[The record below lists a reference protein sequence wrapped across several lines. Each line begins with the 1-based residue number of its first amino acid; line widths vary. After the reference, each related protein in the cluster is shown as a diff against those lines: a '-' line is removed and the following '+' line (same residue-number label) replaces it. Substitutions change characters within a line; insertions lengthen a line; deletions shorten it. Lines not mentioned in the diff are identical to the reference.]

1 MKSTGKA
8 LAFVLITIFVD
19 AMGIGII
26 VPVIPSLLL
35 ELVGGTLSSV
45 ALYNGW
51 LMMLF
56 AGLQFLSAPILGT
69 LSDCYGRR
77 PVLLVSLA
85 AYGFDLIIMGIAPT
99 IGWLFLGRALSGV
112 FSATVVVA
120 SAYIADV
127 TSAGERAR
135 GFGWMGAA
143 FGLGFVIGPAI
154 GGLLGDTNNRLP
166 FFVAAGLAGTNVV
179 FGYFVLPETL
189 DPANRRDFSLRR
201 AHVVGALRRMFGY
214 PVVRG
219 LLLALIFYNIAQDA
233 NLATWTFVT
242 MKKFEWTAFD
252 IGMSMTFIGVCMA
265 IFQGFAVGPAVR
277 WLGDNR
283 AVIVGFALFVA
294 SFFGF
299 AFATAG
305 WQMYA
310 WTTVFAMGSISG
322 PAMTAILSKRLATNE
337 QGELQG
343 ALTALRSITACFG
356 PLTMTWLFSYF
367 TSPVAPLQFSGAPFF
382 VAGILT
388 IAGLFVVIS
397 TLRRAS

>member
-1 MKSTGKA
+1 MKSSGKA
-8 LAFVLITIFVD
+8 LAFVLITILVD

-26 VPVIPSLLL
+26 IPVIPSLLM
-35 ELVGGTLSSV
+35 ELAGKGLSSV
-45 ALYNGW
+45 AVYNGW

-56 AGLQFLSAPILGT
+56 AGLQFLSAPILGN

-77 PVLLVSLA
+77 PVLLASLA
-85 AYGFDLIIMGIAPT
+85 AYGADLIIMGVAPT
-99 IGWLFLGRALSGV
+99 IGWLFVGRALSGV

-120 SAYIADV
+120 SAYISDV
-127 TSAGERAR
+127 TTDAERAR

-154 GGLLGDTNNRLP
+154 GGLLGDYNNRLP
-166 FFVAAGLAGTNVV
+166 FFVAAGFAIANVI

-189 DPANRRDFSLRR
+189 PEEARRKFSLRR
-201 AHVVGALRRMFGY
+201 AHVVGSLRRMFGY
-214 PVVRG
+214 PIVRG
-219 LLLALIFYNIAQDA
+219 LLLALVFFNVAQDA

-242 MKKFEWTAFD
+242 MEKFEWTAFD

-265 IFQGFAVGPAVR
+265 IFQGFAVGPAVK

-283 AVIVGFALFVA
+283 AVIAGFTMFVV

-299 AFATAG
+299 ALATAG

-310 WTTVFAMGSISG
+310 WTVIFAMGSISG
-322 PAMTAILSKRLATNE
+322 PAMTAILSKRLPTNE

-356 PLTMTWLFSYF
+356 PVMMTWLFSYF
-367 TSPVAPLQFSGAPFF
+367 SSPVAPIQFSGAPFF
-382 VAGILT
+382 VAAILT
-388 IAGLFVVIS
+388 TAGLLVIFR
-397 TLRRAS
+397 TLRQSA

>member
-1 MKSTGKA
+1 MKSSGKA
-8 LAFVLITIFVD
+8 LAFVLITILVD

-26 VPVIPSLLL
+26 VPVIPSLLM
-35 ELVGGTLSSV
+35 ELAGKGLSSV
-45 ALYNGW
+45 AVYNGW

-56 AGLQFLSAPILGT
+56 AGLQFLSAPILGN
-69 LSDCYGRR
+69 LADCYGRR

-85 AYGFDLIIMGIAPT
+85 AYGADLIIMGVAPT
-99 IGWLFLGRALSGV
+99 IGWLFIGRALSGI

-120 SAYIADV
+120 SAYISDV
-127 TSAGERAR
+127 TTDAERAR

-154 GGLLGDTNNRLP
+154 GGLLGEYNNRLP
-166 FFVAAGLAGTNVV
+166 FFVAAGFAIANVI

-189 DPANRRDFSLRR
+189 PPEDRREFSLRR
-201 AHVVGALRRMFGY
+201 AHVVGSLRRMFRY
-214 PVVRG
+214 PIVRG
-219 LLLALIFYNIAQDA
+219 LLLALVFFNVAQDA

-242 MKKFEWTAFD
+242 MEKFEWTAFD

-265 IFQGFAVGPAVR
+265 IFQGFAVGPAVK

-283 AVIVGFALFVA
+283 AVIAGFAMFVV

-299 AFATAG
+299 ALATAG

-310 WTTVFAMGSISG
+310 WTVIFAMGSISG
-322 PAMTAILSKRLATNE
+322 PAMTAILSKRLPTNE

-356 PLTMTWLFSYF
+356 PVMMTWLFSYF
-367 TSPVAPLQFSGAPFF
+367 SSPVAPIQFAGAPFL

-388 IAGLFVVIS
+388 TAGLLVIFR
-397 TLRRAS
+397 TLRQSA

>member
-1 MKSTGKA
+1 MKSSAQA

-26 VPVIPSLLL
+26 IPVIPSLLM
-35 ELVGGTLSSV
+35 ELVGGSLSSV

-51 LMMLF
+51 LMILF

-77 PVLLVSLA
+77 PVLLISLA

-127 TSAGERAR
+127 TSLGERAR

-143 FGLGFVIGPAI
+143 FGLGFVVGPAI

-166 FFVAAGLAGTNVV
+166 FFVAAGLAAANVV
-179 FGYFVLPETL
+179 FGFFVLPETL
-189 DPANRRDFSLRR
+189 DPENRRKFSLRR

-219 LLLALIFYNIAQDA
+219 LLLALVFYNIAQDA
-233 NLATWTFVT
+233 KIWPP
-242 MKKFEWTAFD
+242 
-252 IGMSMTFIGVCMA
+252 
-265 IFQGFAVGPAVR
+265 GPSLR
-277 WLGDNR
+277 WR
-283 AVIVGFALFVA
+283 
-294 SFFGF
+294 S
-299 AFATAG
+299 
-305 WQMYA
+305 
-310 WTTVFAMGSISG
+310 SSG
-322 PAMTAILSKRLATNE
+322 RH
-337 QGELQG
+337 
-343 ALTALRSITACFG
+343 LTSAC
-356 PLTMTWLFSYF
+356 
-367 TSPVAPLQFSGAPFF
+367 
-382 VAGILT
+382 
-388 IAGLFVVIS
+388 
-397 TLRRAS
+397 R

>member
-1 MKSTGKA
+1 MKSSGKA
-8 LAFVLITIFVD
+8 LAFVLITILVD

-26 VPVIPSLLL
+26 VPVIPSLLM
-35 ELVGGTLSSV
+35 ELVGKGLSSV
-45 ALYNGW
+45 AVYNGW

-56 AGLQFLSAPILGT
+56 AGLQFLSAPILGN
-69 LSDCYGRR
+69 LADCYGRR

-85 AYGFDLIIMGIAPT
+85 AYGMDLIIMGLAPT
-99 IGWLFLGRALSGV
+99 IGWLFIGRAMSGV

-120 SAYIADV
+120 SAYISDV
-127 TSAGERAR
+127 TTDAERAR

-143 FGLGFVIGPAI
+143 FGIGFVVGPAI
-154 GGLLGDTNNRLP
+154 GGLLGEYNNRLP
-166 FFVAAGLAGTNVV
+166 FFVAAGFAVANVI

-189 DPANRRDFSLRR
+189 DPADRREFSLRR

-214 PVVRG
+214 PVIRG
-219 LLLALIFYNIAQDA
+219 LLLALVFFNVAQDA

-242 MKKFEWTAFD
+242 MEKFGWTAFD

-265 IFQGFAVGPAVR
+265 IFQGFAVGPAVK

-283 AVIVGFALFVA
+283 AVIVGFVMFVA

-310 WTTVFAMGSISG
+310 WTVIFAMGSISG
-322 PAMTAILSKRLATNE
+322 PAMTAILSKRLPINE

-343 ALTALRSITACFG
+343 ALTAMRSITACFG
-356 PLTMTWLFSYF
+356 PVTMTWLFSYF
-367 TSPVAPLQFSGAPFF
+367 SGPVAPIQFAGAPFF
-382 VAGILT
+382 VAAVLT
-388 IAGLFVVIS
+388 TAGLLVIFR
-397 TLRRAS
+397 TLRQKA